1 MKNLNKLLIGGLLLL
16 CSSCASGFSQGF
28 NQGYNQ
34 SYRSQGYTYVQPQ
47 QGTTQTIAT
56 RVGNTTWVNTYSNGQ
71 VRTQSITK
79 VGGTKYVNSY

>member
-34 SYRSQGYTYVQPQ
+34 SYHSQGYTYVQPQ

-56 RVGNTTWVNTYSNGQ
+56 RVGNTTYIITFGNGQ
-71 VRTQSITK
+71 VRQQTATR
-79 VGGTKYVNSY
+79 VGQTTYVR